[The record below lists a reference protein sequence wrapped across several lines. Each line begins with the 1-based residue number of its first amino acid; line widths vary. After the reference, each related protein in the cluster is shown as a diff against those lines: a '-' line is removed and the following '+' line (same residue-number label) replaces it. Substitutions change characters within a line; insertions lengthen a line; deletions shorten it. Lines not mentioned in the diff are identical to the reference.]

1 MARPGLAALWLLIA
15 AAPAAIGEITVRDG
29 KTQPEN
35 LTLTARGDIIVGSF
49 AAPRIDIIRRGST
62 TADTFADLSGE
73 GGSILGVLA
82 DRRSGTLWACH
93 FTPGPDGRR
102 SNLRGFDLSSRKQK
116 FRWDLP
122 GFSTCND
129 VSIGPERALYIADTN
144 GKIYRLPS
152 GARAAKLLLQ
162 DPRLE
167 GVDGITFLNGMLYV
181 SNIRTGRF
189 YRIERATRKSP
200 GLVEITTDTPVQR
213 PDGMRAGRGRLYV
226 AEAGGG
232 RLLSL
237 QVTGNLARVTVL
249 KTGLRQ
255 PTGVEPV
262 RGNLWFS
269 DLVAGQVGSV
279 PIP

>member
-1 MARPGLAALWLLIA
+1 MARAALAALWLLIA
-15 AAPAAIGEITVRDG
+15 AAPAGGGEITVRDG

-49 AAPRIDIIRRGST
+49 AAARIDIIRRGAT
-62 TADTFADLSGE
+62 TAETFADLSGE
-73 GGSILGVLA
+73 GGSILGVLS

-102 SNLRGFDLSSRKQK
+102 SNLRGFDLSSQKQK

-129 VSIGPERALYIADTN
+129 VSFGPDRALYIADTN

-152 GARAAKLLLQ
+152 GARAAKLVMQ

-167 GVDGITFLNGMLYV
+167 GVDGIAFLSGMLFV

-189 YRIERATRKSP
+189 YRVERASGASP
-200 GLVEITTDTPVQR
+200 KLVELTTDSPVLR
-213 PDGMRAGRGRLYV
+213 PDGMRAANNKLFV
-226 AEAGGG
+226 AEAGSG
-232 RLLSL
+232 RLISL
-237 QVTGNLARVTVL
+237 TIHGNHVSVSVL
-249 KTGLRQ
+249 KSGLRQ
-255 PTGVEPV
+255 PTGVEPAGG
-262 RGNLWFS
+262 RLWYS
-269 DLVAGQVGSV
+269 DLAAGKIGSL
-279 PIP
+279 PLP